1 MKKRERSSDGR
12 KGQPDTTS
20 TNRAQAT
27 PDQGAEARAARQD
40 GGSGDGKGREPGG
53 QPLLPALTLPKGG
66 GAIRGIGEKFSVN
79 PATGTSS
86 LAVPLPASP
95 GRGGFGPQLQLAYDS
110 GGGNGAFGLGFALS
124 IASISRKTDK
134 GLPRYRD
141 DIESDDYILSG
152 AEDLVPTLSQ
162 TGAPELDRGTHVA
175 RTYRPRVEGLFA
187 RIERWI
193 RKDDGDV
200 HWRVTTKD
208 NTTHV
213 YGQTPEARIADPR
226 GPEVGRDARI
236 FRWLL
241 EESRDDT
248 GNIIRY
254 EYKAEDGGG
263 VDPSD
268 LSEKSRFKRQ
278 GGNVVFLA
286 TAQRYLK
293 RVRYCNAA
301 PFVASDFMM
310 EMVFD
315 YGEHAPAETTTTAVP
330 TPADTGPGTS
340 PWTVR
345 QDPFSSYRA
354 TFEVRTYRL
363 CRRVLMF
370 HCFPANGTPVLVRST
385 DFEYDANGAFTYL
398 VGVTQAGYLFD
409 TVASTWQRQVLPT
422 LRLDYVRPVIN
433 DTLSALPRD
442 SLVGIEGGMDG
453 AAKQWID
460 LNGEGIPG
468 VLIDEGSTW
477 YYKANRGQ
485 GKLEAPRTLSALP
498 APSTLVGGIQQ
509 LEDLGGDGQLDLV
522 AYGAPLSG
530 YFSSTPEGGFE
541 ALRTFESLPNIDWMD
556 PNLRFIDLDGDGLA
570 DLLITED
577 HAFVW
582 YRSKA
587 KQGFGEAQRVSY
599 TDDDERGPAVVF
611 ADPEQSIQLAD
622 MSGDGLVDIVRV
634 RNGEVS
640 YWPNLGYGRFGKKV
654 TLENG
659 PVFAA
664 MDEFDARRIRF
675 GDVDGSGTSDI
686 LYLGSDSVALYLNES
701 GNRLAAPVH
710 IHSLPP
716 VDNAVRLGI
725 VDLLGQGT
733 ACLVWSSPLPTA
745 RSIFYVDLMAGAKP
759 HLLRSVV
766 NNLGVE
772 TTISYAPSTKFYL
785 EDKAAGIQWLT
796 RLPFPV
802 HVVDH
807 VERVDAIS
815 KSRFV
820 TTYRYRHGFFDGVER
835 EFRGFARVEQ
845 RDAEEFTV
853 GASGTE
859 LFQAPVRMVSW
870 YHTGAWLEKERLER
884 ELAEEYFQKG
894 PAALLLRDTVLPQGM
909 SIQDEREAARALR
922 GRLLRQEVYALDG
935 TDKENIP
942 YVTTEQSFGVRRIK
956 TSEGTRHGVF
966 MVHDRE
972 RVLIHSE
979 RKADDP
985 RVVHDLVI
993 DVDDFGN
1000 VKRRVSLAYARAT
1013 GEPEQ
1018 RRAWATVSEA
1028 DFINKP
1034 AEDTWYRVGLR
1045 CEERHFELTGLTL
1058 PAAGQGLLARSALHD
1073 DQGTGVLD
1081 MLDPEDDLPYEGES
1095 TGLAPQRRLIQRTQQ
1110 VFYKDDLTGPLPLGE
1125 VESLALPYKH
1135 YELALT
1141 PGLVSEIVQDSGQ
1154 FSATAFDPAVLLS
1167 EGRYVQRDGGYWT
1180 ASGHLIFDPAR
1191 FYLPVEAVDSF
1202 GEHSFVTYDDF
1213 ALLIETTTDP
1223 LNNQVQAENDY
1234 RVLAPWHVT
1243 DPNLNRSAVAFD
1255 ALGEVVRSAVMGKD
1269 SANEGD
1275 TLDNPTSR
1283 VEYDILRWQ
1292 VEQKPAFVHTFTREV
1307 HHAGSPTTPF
1317 HESLAYCDGFGRV
1330 VMQKVQA
1337 EPGDAPL
1344 RDGQGVLVRDGNG
1357 ALVIGPV
1364 TARWIGTGRTVFNN
1378 KGNPVKQFEPF
1389 FSSTAEY
1396 EDESDLVEWGVTP
1409 IVHYDPL
1416 DRVIRT
1422 EFPDGAES
1430 RAEFDAWLTRTFD
1443 QNDAVIGTPWL
1454 AERQS
1459 GSASA
1464 AEQRAATLA
1473 LEHAD
1478 TPSATY
1484 LDALGRAF
1492 WTVIPNRIHGVAAPS
1507 HETRRKLDVQGHVL
1521 RVIDARGVEAVTEH
1535 FDVLGRRFS
1544 TASPDGGAHLDV
1556 VDIGNKLV
1564 RSYNG
1569 RRQNRRHTYDAL
1581 QRLTR
1586 TWLFLDGEPE
1596 RLVRRVVYGEAHP
1609 EALQRNL
1616 RGRAFQVYDG
1626 AGVVTSQTYDFK
1638 GNLLQASRRLRS
1650 EVHAGA
1656 DWSVL
1661 SALTD
1666 VSAIAA
1672 AADPLLEA
1680 ESFEMQTEYDALNRP
1695 TSQIAPDA
1703 SEIKPTYNEAGLLE
1717 RIEVWI
1723 PGAATWTTFVDNI
1736 DYDAKGQ
1743 RERIDYGN
1751 GTSTEYTYD
1760 PLTCRLARLRTTRS
1774 SDGAVLQNLTYTY
1787 DPVGNIVE
1795 IKDSAQQTVFF
1806 NNAVVS
1812 PNAQYAYD
1820 AVYRLI
1826 EATGREHAGG
1836 LADVQRDQND
1846 LPIQALPHPNNPQAL
1861 RNYTEEYFYDAVGN
1875 LVRMEHLA
1883 GAGTWI
1889 RRYAYEMTSNRLV
1902 STFGDP
1908 EDEPSSPMYTHDAH
1922 GNMTAM
1928 PHIQAL
1934 TWDENDQLRS
1944 TDLDGGGVVY
1954 YAYDAAGQRVRKVW
1968 EHNGLVEERIY
1979 IGGYEVYRKRD
1990 ATGLVLER
1998 QTLHVMDSARRV
2010 AMVETKTVDTSGPFT
2025 VTPRVR
2031 YQLDNHLGS
2040 ASLEVDGA
2048 GLVIGYEEYH
2058 PYGTTAYWAAASGI
2072 EVSQRRYRYTGKEK
2086 DEETGLYYHG
2096 ARYYAPWLGRWT
2108 SADPAGMVDGPGLYN
2123 YVMGNPVR
2131 LHDPSGNEGE
2141 EFGTWEQAKL
2151 LAWAMYAST
2160 PGIRKTEKAV
2170 KESLIGTSTA
2180 VTEAIDA
2187 VVYINPIAIAQSFYS
2202 DVKTEGFY
2210 QATRDRNPAVVM
2222 QRHFQQANKLE
2233 AAGDTQGAAT
2243 ERARALLPFAMVLRA
2258 AAGGGAITPGLRLTA
2273 PGAAVAVAEV
2283 GGGAVGV
2290 APTGAALLALT
2301 TGSGGKGGDGKKPPE
2316 PPEAAPARQ
2325 PEAGSTGAKGGTAA
2339 AGKRP
2344 SPKFGDASPIPP
2356 AQAVAKQESLLLER
2370 ARQQGV
2376 RIGLRIKQKGGRIV
2390 EAVAQVNKLGLPRDE
2405 AVIAIRAALY
2415 SLPTKSMATELVQIG
2430 DHVVLPPLRLLGER
2444 RVVVVG
2450 PTGTISIQMVIISRI
2465 EKQFMFTGLNL
2476 SK

>member
-1 MKKRERSSDGR
+1 MKKREQSSDGR
-12 KGQPDTTS
+12 KGQPDPTS
-20 TNRAQAT
+20 ASRAQEM

-79 PATGTSS
+79 AATGTSS

-95 GRGGFGPQLQLAYDS
+95 GRGGFGPQLELAYDS

-124 IASISRKTDK
+124 VASITRKTDK
-134 GLPRYRD
+134 GLPRYLD

-152 AEDLVPTLSQ
+152 AEDLVPTLSH
-162 TGAPELDRGTHVA
+162 TGEPEVDRGTHVA

-193 RKDDGDV
+193 RKSDGDV
-200 HWRVTTKD
+200 HWRVTTRD

-226 GPEVGRDARI
+226 GPEAGCDARV

-241 EESRDDT
+241 EESRDDR

-254 EYKAEDGGG
+254 EYKAEDGAG

-268 LSEKSRFKRQ
+268 LSEKSRFVRQ
-278 GGNVVFLA
+278 GGDLVFRA

-315 YGEHAPAETTTTAVP
+315 YGEHVPAETTTTAVP
-330 TPADTGPGTS
+330 TPADSGPGS
-340 PWTVR
+340 APWTVR

-370 HCFPANGTPVLVRST
+370 HRFPANGTPVLVRST
-385 DFEYDANGAFTYL
+385 DFEYDASGAFTYL

-409 TVASTWQRQVLPT
+409 TVTSTWQRQVLPT

-442 SLVGIEGGMDG
+442 SLAGIEGGVDG
-453 AAKQWID
+453 AVKQWID

-498 APSTLVGGIQQ
+498 APSTLAGGIQQ

-541 ALRTFESLPNIDWMD
+541 ALRTFESLPNIDWND

-570 DLLITED
+570 DLLISED

-587 KQGFGEAQRVSY
+587 KQGFGEAQRVFY
-599 TDDDERGPAVVF
+599 PDDDERGPAVVF

-634 RNGEVS
+634 RNGEVC

-654 TLENG
+654 TLENS
-659 PVFAA
+659 PVFAPV
-664 MDEFDARRIRF
+664 DEFDARRIRF

-686 LYLGSDSVALYLNES
+686 FYLGSDGVALYLNES
-701 GNRLAAPVH
+701 GNRLAAPVP

-716 VDNAVRLGI
+716 VDSVVRLGI

-766 NNLGVE
+766 NNLGAE

-785 EDKAAGIQWLT
+785 EDRAAGIQWLT
-796 RLPFPV
+796 RLAFPV

-815 KSRFV
+815 KSRLV

-859 LFQAPVRMVSW
+859 LFQAPVRTVSW

-884 ELAEEYFQKG
+884 ELAEEYFQNG
-894 PAALLLRDTVLPQGM
+894 PAAMLLRDTVLPQGM
-909 SIQDEREAARALR
+909 TIQDEREAARALR
-922 GRLLRQEVYALDG
+922 GRLLRQEVYGLDG
-935 TDKENIP
+935 TDKESIP
-942 YVTTEQSFGVRRIK
+942 YLTTEQSFEVRRVK
-956 TSEGTRHGVF
+956 TSEGARHGVF
-966 MVHDRE
+966 MVHERE

-993 DVDDFGN
+993 EVDDFGN
-1000 VKRRVSLAYARAT
+1000 VERRVSIAYARAT

-1018 RRAWATVSEA
+1018 QHAWATVTEA
-1028 DFINKP
+1028 DYINKP
-1034 AEDTWYRVGLR
+1034 AEDTWYRVGLQ
-1045 CEERHFELTGLTL
+1045 CEGRLFELTGLTL
-1058 PAAGQGLLARSALHD
+1058 PAAGQGLLALSALLD
-1073 DQGTGVLD
+1073 GQGTGVLE
-1081 MLDPEDDLPYEGES
+1081 MLDPEDDLPYEGEP
-1095 TGLAPQRRLIQRTQQ
+1095 TGLAPQRRLIQRMQQ
-1110 VFYKDDLTGPLPLGE
+1110 VFYKDDLTGPSPLGE
-1125 VESLALPYKH
+1125 VESLALPYER

-1141 PGLVSEIVQDSGQ
+1141 PGLVSAIVQDSGQ
-1154 FSATAFDPAVLLS
+1154 LSATAFDPAVLLS

-1180 ASGHLIFDPAR
+1180 ASGHVVFDPAR
-1191 FYLPVEAVDSF
+1191 FYLPIEAVDPF

-1223 LNNQVQAENDY
+1223 LNNQVQVENDY
-1234 RVLAPWHVT
+1234 RVLAPWHIT
-1243 DPNLNRSAVAFD
+1243 DPNLNRSAVVFD
-1255 ALGEVVRSAVMGKD
+1255 ALGMVVRSAVMGKAD
-1269 SANEGD
+1269 ANEGD

-1283 VEYDILRWQ
+1283 IEYDILRWQ
-1292 VEQKPAFVHTFTREV
+1292 TQQTPAFVHTFAREV
-1307 HHAGSPTTPF
+1307 HYSDSPSTPF
-1317 HESLAYCDGFGRV
+1317 RETFAYSDGFGRV

-1337 EPGDAPL
+1337 EPGEAPL

-1357 ALVIGPV
+1357 ELVLGPV
-1364 TARWIGTGRTVFNN
+1364 TARWVGTGRTVFNN

-1389 FSSTAEY
+1389 FSSTADY
-1396 EDESDLVEWGVTP
+1396 EDEADLVEWGVTP
-1409 IVHYDPL
+1409 VLHYDPL
-1416 DRVIRT
+1416 DRVVRT
-1422 EFPDGAES
+1422 EFPDGTES
-1430 RAEFDAWLTRTFD
+1430 RVDFDAWFTRTFD
-1443 QNDAVIGTPWL
+1443 QNDAVVGTPWL
-1454 AERQS
+1454 AARQS
-1459 GSASA
+1459 GSASP

-1473 LEHAD
+1473 VEHAD
-1478 TPSATY
+1478 TPTDTH

-1492 WTVIPNRIHGVAAPS
+1492 WAVTPNKIHGVDAPS
-1507 HETRRKLDVQGHVL
+1507 YQTRSKLDVQGHVL
-1521 RVIDARGVEAVTEH
+1521 RVVDARGVEAVIEQ

-1544 TASPDGGAHLDV
+1544 TTSPDSGARLDV
-1556 VDIGNKLV
+1556 VDIGNKPV

-1569 RRQNRRHTYDAL
+1569 RRQNRRYVYDVL
-1581 QRLTR
+1581 QRPTC

-1596 RLVRRVVYGEAHP
+1596 RLVKRVVYGEAHP

-1616 RGRAFQVYDG
+1616 RGQAYQVYDG
-1626 AGVVTSQTYDFK
+1626 AGVVTSQAHDFK
-1638 GNLLQASRRLRS
+1638 GNLLEASRRLRS

-1656 DWSVL
+1656 DWAVL

-1666 VSAIAA
+1666 VSAVAA
-1672 AADPLLEA
+1672 AADPLLEV
-1680 ESFEMQTEYDALNRP
+1680 ESFETQTEYDALNRP
-1695 TSQIAPDA
+1695 TSLLAPDA

-1717 RIEVWI
+1717 RVEVRI
-1723 PGAATWTTFVDNI
+1723 RDAAGWTTFVDNI

-1751 GTSTEYTYD
+1751 GTSTVYTYD
-1760 PLTCRLARLRTTRS
+1760 PLTFRLSRLKTTRS
-1774 SDGAVLQNLTYTY
+1774 SDSAVLQNLTYVY

-1795 IKDSAQQTVFF
+1795 IGDSAQQTVFF
-1806 NNAVVS
+1806 NDDVVS
-1812 PNAQYAYD
+1812 PSAQYVYD

-1846 LPIQALPHPNNPQAL
+1846 LPIQSLPHANDVQAL
-1861 RNYTEEYFYDAVGN
+1861 RNYTEQYVYDEVGN
-1875 LVRMEHLA
+1875 LLRMVHQA
-1883 GAGTWI
+1883 GAGTWT
-1889 RRYAYEMTSNRLV
+1889 RRYAYEAASNRLT
-1902 STFGDP
+1902 STSVPGDP
-1908 EDEPSSPMYTHDAH
+1908 ENGPYSATYAHDAH

-1928 PHIQAL
+1928 PHIAQL
-1934 TWDENDQLRS
+1934 TWDENDQVRS
-1944 TDLDGGGVVY
+1944 TNLGGGGIVY
-1954 YAYDAAGQRVRKVW
+1954 YTYDAAGQRVRKVW
-1968 EHNGLVEERIY
+1968 EHSGLVEERIY
-1979 IGGYEVYRKRD
+1979 LGGYEVYRRRNSS
-1990 ATGLVLER
+1990 GLELER
-1998 QTLHVMDSARRV
+1998 QTLHVMDGARRV

-2058 PYGTTAYWAAASGI
+2058 PYGTTAYWSASSAV
-2072 EVSQRRYRYTGKEK
+2072 EVSRKRYRYTGKEK

-2108 SADPAGMVDGPGLYN
+2108 SADPAGMVDGPNLYAF
-2123 YVMGNPVR
+2123 VRGNPIG
-2131 LHDPSGNEGE
+2131 LIDPSGRQSEEGLPSVTYVPDPASGTYQIPEYSGEAE
-2141 EFGTWEQAKL
+2141 E
-2151 LAWAMYAST
+2151 
-2160 PGIRKTEKAV
+2160 
-2170 KESLIGTSTA
+2170 
-2180 VTEAIDA
+2180 
-2187 VVYINPIAIAQSFYS
+2187 VY
-2202 DVKTEGFY
+2202 V
-2210 QATRDRNPAVVM
+2210 DRP
-2222 QRHFQQANKLE
+2222 
-2233 AAGDTQGAAT
+2233 GDTDQFVFVQEKGATWDNRVIDVDKNKAPADRTGPPPELLRELEKYQSYPDPPIDESAGASALAELEEIVESEPESEGRKGLRGFAQGFL
-2243 ERARALLPFAMVLRA
+2243 EGVGLPFTGPPSSAIGRHWRA
-2258 AAGGGAITPGLRLTA
+2258 GGHIVVGILQIATGASVAAGGGAFGIATSWT
-2273 PGAAVAVAEV
+2273 GAGALV
-2283 GGGAVGV
+2283 GGAGVVAGLAIAAVGV
-2290 APTGAALLALT
+2290 ANVLKGFSLS
-2301 TGSGGKGGDGKKPPE
+2301 TGSGASGADDTSSAGGGRTRWVGPREKADLDHDILRKRISKENEGFESGRHNKYPAAMRDALRKLAD
-2316 PPEAAPARQ
+2316 EAD
-2325 PEAGSTGAKGGTAA
+2325 AKGNLPEYGQRLREIADTYHKR
-2339 AGKRP
+2339 AGAGHP
-2344 SPKFGDASPIPP
+2344 
-2356 AQAVAKQESLLLER
+2356 
-2370 ARQQGV
+2370 
-2376 RIGLRIKQKGGRIV
+2376 GGR
-2390 EAVAQVNKLGLPRDE
+2390 R
-2405 AVIAIRAALY
+2405 
-2415 SLPTKSMATELVQIG
+2415 
-2430 DHVVLPPLRLLGER
+2430 
-2444 RVVVVG
+2444 
-2450 PTGTISIQMVIISRI
+2450 
-2465 EKQFMFTGLNL
+2465 
-2476 SK
+2476 

>member
-1 MKKRERSSDGR
+1 M
-12 KGQPDTTS
+12 
-20 TNRAQAT
+20 
-27 PDQGAEARAARQD
+27 
-40 GGSGDGKGREPGG
+40 
-53 QPLLPALTLPKGG
+53 PALTLPKGG
-66 GAIRGIGEKFSVN
+66 GAIRGVGEKFSVN
-79 PATGTSS
+79 AATGTSS

-95 GRGGFGPQLQLAYDS
+95 GRGGFGPQLELAYDS

-124 IASISRKTDK
+124 VASITRKTDK
-134 GLPRYRD
+134 GLPRYLD
-141 DIESDDYILSG
+141 DIEADDYILSG
-152 AEDLVPTLSQ
+152 AEDLVPTLSH
-162 TGAPELDRGTHVA
+162 TGEPEVDRDTHVA

-193 RKDDGDV
+193 RKSDGDV

-236 FRWLL
+236 FKWLL
-241 EESRDDT
+241 EESRDDR

-254 EYKAEDGGG
+254 EYKAEDGDG

-268 LSEKSRFKRQ
+268 LSEKSRFVRQ
-278 GGNVVFLA
+278 GGDLVFLA

-315 YGEHAPAETTTTAVP
+315 YGEHTPAETTTTAVP
-330 TPADTGPGTS
+330 TPADSGPGAA

-370 HCFPANGTPVLVRST
+370 HRFPANGTPVLVRST
-385 DFEYDANGAFTYL
+385 DFEYDASGAFTYL

-409 TVASTWQRQVLPT
+409 AVTSSWQRQVLPT

-433 DTLSALPRD
+433 DTLSALPPE
-442 SLVGIEGGMDG
+442 SLAGIEGGVDG

-485 GKLEAPRTLSALP
+485 GKLEASRTLSALP

-541 ALRTFESLPNIDWMD
+541 ALRTFESLPNIDWND

-587 KQGFGEAQRVSY
+587 KQGFGEAQRVFY
-599 TDDDERGPAVVF
+599 PDDDERGPAVVF

-634 RNGEVS
+634 RNGEVC

-654 TLENG
+654 TLENS
-659 PVFAA
+659 PVFAPV
-664 MDEFDARRIRF
+664 DEFDARRVRF

-686 LYLGSDSVALYLNES
+686 FYLGSDGVALYLNES
-701 GNRLAAPVH
+701 GNRLAAPVP

-716 VDNAVRLGI
+716 VDSVVRLGI

-796 RLPFPV
+796 RLAFPV

-815 KSRFV
+815 KSRLV

-859 LFQAPVRMVSW
+859 LFQAPVRTVSW

-894 PAALLLRDTVLPQGM
+894 PAAMLLRDTVLPQGM

-922 GRLLRQEVYALDG
+922 GRLLHQEVYALDG

-942 YVTTEQSFGVRRIK
+942 YLTTEQSFEVRRIK

-966 MVHDRE
+966 MVHERE

-1000 VKRRVSLAYARAT
+1000 VERRVSIAYARAT

-1018 RRAWATVSEA
+1018 QHAWATVTEA
-1028 DFINKP
+1028 DYINKP
-1034 AEDTWYRVGLR
+1034 AEGTWYRVGVQ
-1045 CEERHFELTGLTL
+1045 CEGRIFELTGLTL
-1058 PAAGQGLLARSALHD
+1058 PAAGQGLLALSALHD
-1073 DQGTGVLD
+1073 GQGTGVLD
-1081 MLDPEDDLPYEGES
+1081 VLDPEDDLPYEGEP
-1095 TGLAPQRRLIQRTQQ
+1095 TGLAPQRRLIQRMQQ
-1110 VFYKDDLTGPLPLGE
+1110 VFYKDDLTGPSPLGE
-1125 VESLALPYKH
+1125 VESLALPYAR

-1141 PGLVSEIVQDSGQ
+1141 PGLVSEIVQGSGQ
-1154 FSATAFDPAVLLS
+1154 LSATAFDPAVLLS
-1167 EGRYVQRDGGYWT
+1167 EGHYVQRDGGYWT

-1191 FYLPVEAVDSF
+1191 FYLPVEAVDPF
-1202 GEHSFVTYDDF
+1202 GAHSSVTYDDF

-1223 LNNQVQAENDY
+1223 LNNQVQVENDY
-1234 RVLAPWHVT
+1234 RVLAPWHIT
-1243 DPNLNRSAVAFD
+1243 DPNLNRAAVAFD
-1255 ALGEVVRSAVMGKD
+1255 ALGRVVRSAVMGKD
-1269 SANEGD
+1269 SADEGD
-1275 TLDNPTSR
+1275 TLDNPTTR
-1283 VEYDILRWQ
+1283 IEYDILRWQ
-1292 VEQKPAFVHTFTREV
+1292 TEQKPAFVHTFAREV
-1307 HHAGSPTTPF
+1307 HHYHSPSTPF
-1317 HESLAYCDGFGRV
+1317 RESLAYCDGFGRV

-1344 RDGQGVLVRDGNG
+1344 RDVQGALVRDGNG
-1357 ALVIGPV
+1357 ALVLGLV
-1364 TARWIGTGRTVFNN
+1364 TARWVGTGRTVFNN

-1389 FSSTAEY
+1389 FSSTADY
-1396 EDESDLVEWGVTP
+1396 EDEADLVEWGVTP
-1409 IVHYDPL
+1409 ILHYDPL
-1416 DRVIRT
+1416 DRVVRT
-1422 EFPDGAES
+1422 EFPDGTES
-1430 RAEFDAWLTRTFD
+1430 RVELDAWLTRTFD

-1459 GSASA
+1459 GSASP

-1473 LEHAD
+1473 LKHAD
-1478 TPSATY
+1478 TPTDTH

-1492 WTVIPNRIHGVAAPS
+1492 WAVTPNKIHGVDAPS
-1507 HETRRKLDVQGHVL
+1507 YQTRSKLDVQGNVL
-1521 RVIDARGVEAVTEH
+1521 RVVDARGIEAAIEQ

-1544 TASPDGGAHLDV
+1544 TTSPDGGARLDV
-1556 VDIGNKLV
+1556 VDIGNKPV

-1569 RRQNRRHTYDAL
+1569 RRQNRRYTYDVL
-1581 QRLTR
+1581 QRPTHV
-1586 TWLFLDGEPE
+1586 WLVLDGQPE
-1596 RLVRRVVYGEAHP
+1596 RLVKRVVYGEAHP

-1616 RGRAFQVYDG
+1616 RGQAYQVYDG
-1626 AGVVTSQTYDFK
+1626 AGVVTSQAYDFK

-1661 SALTD
+1661 SAPTD

-1680 ESFEMQTEYDALNRP
+1680 ESFETQTAYDALNRP
-1695 TSQIAPDA
+1695 TSLLAPDA

-1717 RIEVWI
+1717 RVEVRI
-1723 PGAATWTTFVDNI
+1723 RGAVAWSTFVDNI

-1751 GTSTEYTYD
+1751 GTSTVYTYD
-1760 PLTCRLARLRTTRS
+1760 PLTFRLARLRTTRS

-1795 IKDSAQQTVFF
+1795 INDSAQQTVFF

-1812 PNAQYAYD
+1812 PNAQYVYD
-1820 AVYRLI
+1820 AVYGLI

-1846 LPIQALPHPNNPQAL
+1846 LPIQALPHANDAQAL
-1861 RNYTEEYFYDAVGN
+1861 RNYTEQYFYDAVGN
-1875 LVRMEHLA
+1875 ILRMEHLA

-1889 RRYAYEMTSNRLV
+1889 RRYAYETTSNRLV

-1922 GNMTAM
+1922 GNMTSM
-1928 PHIQAL
+1928 PHITAL

-1968 EHNGLVEERIY
+1968 EHSGLVEERIY
-1979 IGGYEVYRKRD
+1979 LGGYEVYRKRN

-1998 QTLHVMDSARRV
+1998 QTLHVLDGARRV
-2010 AMVETKTVDTSGPFT
+2010 AMVETKTVDTSGPFA

-2058 PYGTTAYWAAASGI
+2058 PFGTTAYWSASSAV

-2096 ARYYAPWLGRWT
+2096 ARHYAPWLGRWT
-2108 SADPAGMVDGPGLYN
+2108 SADPGGMVDGVDLFVYCRNRP
-2123 YVMGNPVR
+2123 
-2131 LHDPSGNEGE
+2131 
-2141 EFGTWEQAKL
+2141 T
-2151 LAWAMYAST
+2151 
-2160 PGIRKTEKAV
+2160 
-2170 KESLIGTSTA
+2170 SLIDPDGRQSIQPQWLPTRPVPWPPPPRLVPKPPRPQPTPRPAPNPQVTPELPVGPRSGPTWAPA
-2180 VTEAIDA
+2180 VTGVLVFIT
-2187 VVYINPIAIAQSFYS
+2187 IMLTPRGPI
-2202 DVKTEGFY
+2202 
-2210 QATRDRNPAVVM
+2210 
-2222 QRHFQQANKLE
+2222 
-2233 AAGDTQGAAT
+2233 
-2243 ERARALLPFAMVLRA
+2243 
-2258 AAGGGAITPGLRLTA
+2258 
-2273 PGAAVAVAEV
+2273 
-2283 GGGAVGV
+2283 
-2290 APTGAALLALT
+2290 
-2301 TGSGGKGGDGKKPPE
+2301 
-2316 PPEAAPARQ
+2316 
-2325 PEAGSTGAKGGTAA
+2325 
-2339 AGKRP
+2339 
-2344 SPKFGDASPIPP
+2344 
-2356 AQAVAKQESLLLER
+2356 SLILW
-2370 ARQQGV
+2370 
-2376 RIGLRIKQKGGRIV
+2376 
-2390 EAVAQVNKLGLPRDE
+2390 
-2405 AVIAIRAALY
+2405 
-2415 SLPTKSMATELVQIG
+2415 
-2430 DHVVLPPLRLLGER
+2430 
-2444 RVVVVG
+2444 
-2450 PTGTISIQMVIISRI
+2450 
-2465 EKQFMFTGLNL
+2465 
-2476 SK
+2476 